1 MLIRN
6 AKDSAGKAIEVW
18 LRDGKIAAVGLG
30 LLVPEGEEVLD
41 AKGRTVLP
49 AFIDTHCHWR
59 TPGFEYKED
68 ISTGS
73 AAAAAGGYTFV
84 NLMPN
89 TKPVCSSAEIAHA
102 VEAEAARVGLCDANQ
117 TVSITKDFDGKTLDH
132 LLTLPEDIKFITE
145 DGNGVMNNAVM
156 ARAFAIATERSLTIM
171 SHAEDREISP
181 WDYRLAENI
190 ETVRN
195 CHLAE
200 YYGTRLHM
208 CHVSTRESVDAV
220 RMSRMRGARVSCEVT
235 PHHLWF
241 DDSRLTYR
249 VNPPIR
255 KADDVNALIDAIKD
269 GTVTCIGTD
278 HAPHLLKEKQGGAL
292 KAVSGMPMIQFSLVA
307 IMELVREGV
316 LTIEQLVQKMCHAP
330 AELYHI
336 EKRGFIR
343 PGYYADL
350 VLVNPDSQW
359 TVTSDCIL
367 SKCGWS
373 PMEGQTFHSQ
383 VEKTF
388 VNGHLVYH
396 NHQVDKAHRGKE
408 LRFKR

>member
-6 AKDSAGKAIEVW
+6 AKDTAGKPIEVW
-18 LRDGKIAAVGLG
+18 LRGDKIAAIGQGLV
-30 LLVPEGEEVLD
+30 VPEGEDVLD
-41 AKGRTVLP
+41 AKGRTILP

-68 ISTGS
+68 IATGS

-89 TKPVCSSAEIAHA
+89 TKPVCSTPEIARA
-102 VEAEAARVGLCDANQ
+102 VEAEAKRIGLCDANQ
-117 TVSITKDFDGKTLDH
+117 TVSITKDFDG
-132 LLTLPEDIKFITE
+132 
-145 DGNGVMNNAVM
+145 VMNNAVM
-156 ARAFAIATERSLTIM
+156 ARVFAIATERGLTVM

-208 CHVSTRESVDAV
+208 CHVSTKESIDAI
-220 RMSRMRGARVSCEVT
+220 RMSRLKGARVSCEVT

-241 DDSRLTYR
+241 DDSRLQYK

-255 KADDVNALIDAIKD
+255 KADDVTALIEAIRD

-278 HAPHLLKEKQGGAL
+278 HAPHTAEEKEKGAAGMVGL
-292 KAVSGMPMIQFSLVA
+292 ETAFGVCYTKLCREQRLPLELLSFLMSAGPAAVLGLADHKGMLA
-307 IMELVREGV
+307 
-316 LTIEQLVQKMCHAP
+316 
-330 AELYHI
+330 
-336 EKRGFIR
+336 
-343 PGYYADL
+343 PGYDADV
-350 VLVNPDSQW
+350 VLVDLDHMYEVSAEDLHSKSKNCPYDG
-359 TVTSDCIL
+359 TLLYGKVVTTI
-367 SKCGWS
+367 KG
-373 PMEGQTFHSQ
+373 GKVTFQ
-383 VEKTF
+383 IE
-388 VNGHLVYH
+388 
-396 NHQVDKAHRGKE
+396 E
-408 LRFKR
+408 